1 MGLTFGIIAFANF
14 CATFFLAISPFPCY
28 NGFTEQM
35 KKGVISMLKDFFTTL
50 GTGALDKVLHAVL
63 VLVIGILIIR
73 IVTKLLRGGLEK
85 SHLEKAAHSLILSL
99 AKVAMYIL
107 LGLSVASSL
116 DIDVTGIVA
125 LASVL
130 TLAVSLSLQNMLTNV
145 IGGFT
150 ILSTHPFHSGDYVEI
165 AGQSGTVQE
174 INMTYTRLATFDNKL
189 ISIPN
194 SAVVA
199 AQIVNYSAADTR
211 RVDIPVSASYDAP
224 TQKVIDALVLAGTMD
239 NVLLTPA
246 PSACVSSYGDS
257 AIAYTLRVW
266 VKTEDYWDVYFAL
279 TQRVKDV
286 FDEQGIAMTYPN
298 LNVHLDK

>member
-1 MGLTFGIIAFANF
+1 M
-14 CATFFLAISPFPCY
+14 
-28 NGFTEQM
+28 
-35 KKGVISMLKDFFTTL
+35 
-50 GTGALDKVLHAVL
+50 LHAVL
-63 VLVIGILIIR
+63 VLVIGLLIIR
-73 IVTKLLRGGLEK
+73 VVTKLLRGGLEK

-116 DIDVTGIVA
+116 GIDVTGIVA

-150 ILSTHPFHSGDYVEI
+150 ILSTHPFRSGDYVEI
-165 AGQSGTVQE
+165 AGQS
-174 INMTYTRLATFDNKL
+174 RLATFDNKL

-286 FDEQGIAMTYPN
+286 FDEQGITMTYPH